1 MSNKTSRFSASCT
14 ALAMERG
21 TSELHTLTQLHC
33 LHEVVLMGP
42 GLRPALSWRSHT
54 DMDLIVCAVSS
65 LEHAA
70 GSL

>member
-1 MSNKTSRFSASCT
+1 MPNKTSRFSASCT
-14 ALAMERG
+14 ALTVERG

-42 GLRPALSWRSHT
+42 GWRPALPWHSHT
-54 DMDLIVCAVSS
+54 DMDLILCAVSS
-65 LEHAA
+65 PEHAA